1 MPTTTNNGWTI
12 PADTDL
18 VKNGALAIRTL
29 GNAIDT
35 TLGVY
40 SPATPGLVLIST
52 TTISSVTSI
61 SINDVFSSTY
71 ENYLIK
77 GNNIQASSG
86 NITMRMRVSGADN
99 SSANYNR
106 EYVIANGASLSA
118 NADNATT
125 SWTVGNAGS
134 SQGCAFEIQLNS
146 PFTSTNT
153 NGLGTWSLANSTA
166 PYWLGQSYGMT
177 VTTSYTG
184 FTLINA
190 NNMTGSV
197 SVYGFKK

>member
-1 MPTTTNNGWTI
+1 MATTTPNYSWPVPTS
-12 PADTDL
+12 TDL
-18 VKNGALAIRTL
+18 VKNGATAIEAL
-29 GNAIDT
+29 GDAID
-35 TLGVY
+35 
-40 SPATPGLVLIST
+40 ATVFGLPGAGLSLIST
-52 TTISSVTSI
+52 TTISGVTSI

-106 EYVIANGASLSA
+106 EYAIANGASITA
-118 NADNATT
+118 AADNATT

-146 PFTSTNT
+146 PFTTTNT
-153 NGLGTWSLANSTA
+153 NGLGTWSLANATA

>member
-1 MPTTTNNGWTI
+1 MGNTANNNW
-12 PADTDL
+12 PYPESTDL
-18 VKNGALAIRTL
+18 VKDGATAIENLAD
-29 GNAIDT
+29 AIDT
-35 TLGVY
+35 TLGVFTP
-40 SPATPGLVLIST
+40 STPGLSLIST
-52 TTISSVTSI
+52 TSFSGVTSI
-61 SINDVFSSTY
+61 SVNDVFSTTY

-77 GNNIQASSG
+77 GNNIQASAG
-86 NITMRMRVSGADN
+86 NITMRMRVSGTDN
-99 SSANYNR
+99 SSSNYNR

-153 NGLGTWSLANSTA
+153 NGLGTWSLANATA

-197 SVYGFKK
+197 SVYGFNK